1 MAAYTGCLRCTGAP
15 RRPTSGSGLS
25 LTIPA
30 WHAVLYDPGEFEH
43 RYAPVLRCRHGLRRD
58 LSGSALPKFPQSASR
73 GARLS
78 GLPGLLTLR
87 PVRLLAPLCRIEP
100 VSRPQRAFTSRLPAD
115 WSPALPLDMTTTWTG
130 LLVLAGLSPAGMA
143 ASLAAPDPPR
153 PVQASR
159 HKTWPEIAGVQPIGG
174 TTPFRC
180 PLVRARAS
188 KSSAKRG
195 SRRISRG

>member
-43 RYAPVLRCRHGLRRD
+43 RCGPVLRCRHGLRRD

-87 PVRLLAPLCRIEP
+87 PARLLAPLCRIEP
-100 VSRPQRAFTSRLPAD
+100 VSRPQRAFTSGLSTV
-115 WSPALPLDMTTTWTG
+115 WSPSPSPGITTVATGRFHWRDFHPLDPQ
-130 LLVLAGLSPAGMA
+130 L
-143 ASLAAPDPPR
+143 ASLHWFRAFAAHSFLACR
-153 PVQASR
+153 P
-159 HKTWPEIAGVQPIGG
+159 
-174 TTPFRC
+174 
-180 PLVRARAS
+180 L
-188 KSSAKRG
+188 
-195 SRRISRG
+195 

>member
-43 RYAPVLRCRHGLRRD
+43 RYGPVVRCRHGLRRD

-87 PVRLLAPLCRIEP
+87 PARLLAPLCRIEP
-100 VSRPQRAFTSRLPAD
+100 VSRPQRAFTSRLPAV
-115 WSPALPLDMTTTWTG
+115 WSPSLPLDMTTTWTG

-143 ASLAAPDPPR
+143 ASLAAPDPTVRRYRSGLFREDPR
-153 PVQASR
+153 RVDHCSHA
-159 HKTWPEIAGVQPIGG
+159 WWIAGSGRG
-174 TTPFRC
+174 KA
-180 PLVRARAS
+180 VRSWR
-188 KSSAKRG
+188 
-195 SRRISRG
+195 